1 MDNDIFSYLARLE
14 IMVFFVGYSII
25 YALVYFL
32 VTEFRKKPKAIIS
45 LLQELLPFGYAVSTT
60 LFLGYIIRKIYIGY
74 DLGVPVTKLYHP
86 YLIIFGLTA
95 LLFWFRPVRKFAILS
110 LIHSL
115 VFFYFIPRDI
125 ILSFSADQGNDI
137 VKNDM
142 NILTTSLLLNA
153 ACLLIVLTIHFLVRY
168 KTGNKQMLSKR

>member
-14 IMVFFVGYSII
+14 IMVFFVGYPII
-25 YALVYFL
+25 YAIIYFL
-32 VTEFRKKPKAIIS
+32 ASEFCKKSKAIIS
-45 LLQELLPFGYAVSTT
+45 LLKELLPFGYAVSTS
-60 LFLGYIIRKIYIGY
+60 LFLGFIIKKIYIGY
-74 DLGVPVTKLYHP
+74 ELGVPVNKLDHP
-86 YLIIFGLTA
+86 FLILFGLLA
-95 LLFWFRPVRKFAILS
+95 LLLWLRPVRKFAVLS

-125 ILSFSADQGNDI
+125 FLNFSSEGNDI

-153 ACLLIVLTIHFLVRY
+153 TCLLIVLLIHFLIRYVIGVRQPL
-168 KTGNKQMLSKR
+168 TKR